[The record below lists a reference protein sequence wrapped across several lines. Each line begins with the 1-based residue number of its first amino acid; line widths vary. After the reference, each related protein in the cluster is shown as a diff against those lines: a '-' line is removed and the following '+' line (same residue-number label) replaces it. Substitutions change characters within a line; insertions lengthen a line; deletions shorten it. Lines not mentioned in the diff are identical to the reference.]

1 MCMHAWAPHQPD
13 AGPLN
18 NRLSLLAASPSLRL
32 LIWDLYYFIKHSF
45 SLCMH
50 VCGWVY
56 FLPCSWLMALA
67 LAITWA
73 LNITNTIKSRLES
86 LFIVGWG
93 QCLWQLKAELYWKEL
108 HGLSRVCWGHCSY
121 LTSVR
126 ENMLH
131 ACSQSSEYCHSQ
143 LFSSCSILSETSFSY
158 SCCERACL
166 SEDASLSS
174 IMR

>member
-50 VCGWVY
+50 VCGSVY
-56 FLPCSWLMALA
+56 FLACSWLIALA
-67 LAITWA
+67 LAITWG
-73 LNITNTIKSRLES
+73 LNIINTIKSRLES

-93 QCLWQLKAELYWKEL
+93 QCLWQLKAQLYWKEL
-108 HGLSRVCWGHCSY
+108 HSLSRVYPRPLLVPY
-121 LTSVR
+121 LCQREYASCLLRVLRVR
-126 ENMLH
+126 PLSTN
-131 ACSQSSEYCHSQ
+131 Q
-143 LFSSCSILSETSFSY
+143 LL
-158 SCCERACL
+158 
-166 SEDASLSS
+166 
-174 IMR
+174 